1 MSFSKK
7 VAVRPLFYLLSGLAF
22 GYLLYHS
29 LAGDTLLSV
38 NYFDSYSLQAENWLA
53 GRMTIANGETYTWLE
68 LAIYEGEYYL
78 SFPAVPS
85 VMLLPWVLACGG
97 AWAVPSNLVIALFA
111 LATVAGVYLLFAR
124 LGASVQICIFWAL
137 LSCVGSNFFWVST
150 NGGVWFMAQVIN
162 LCFVVWGLYFATYRG
177 LAGNI
182 IAALLLALAVGCR
195 PFSILVLAL
204 YFLRLWLPR
213 VKESRNPLRWGAGF
227 WLPFLVAFCVGLAL
241 AWYNFVRFGSIVE
254 FGHNYLPEFVNA
266 EYGQFHLSYFWENFT
281 NLFRFV
287 TLNAALGLEFEIFN
301 GFFLFAANPV
311 YLLWLIVLAQR
322 IWRKQYTAQ
331 EGLCA
336 VLLCVSI
343 ALLCCHKTMGGWQFG
358 VRYLIDFI
366 PYIWLCALQALHE
379 AMPTGANA
387 AAISRNAPHGAIP
400 AHTPAPRPQNPADWQ
415 WFLCA
420 LAMAFNIYGA
430 LYMLA

>member
-7 VAVRPLFYLLSGLAF
+7 VAVRPFFFLLAGLFF
-22 GYLLYHS
+22 VYLLYHS
-29 LAGDTLLSV
+29 LAGETLLSV

-53 GRMTIANGETYTWLE
+53 GRFTIANGEYYTWLE

-85 VMLLPWVLACGG
+85 VLLLPWVIACGS
-97 AWAVPSNLVIALFA
+97 AAAVPSNLVIMLFA

-124 LGASVQICIFWAL
+124 FGASVQTCLFWAL

-150 NGGVWFMAQVIN
+150 SGGVWFMAQVLN

-177 LAGNI
+177 FVGNVL
-182 IAALLLALAVGCR
+182 AALLLALAVGCR
-195 PFSILVLAL
+195 PFSILILAL

-213 VKESRNPLRWGAGF
+213 LKQSVNPLRWGAAF
-227 WLPFLVAFCVGLAL
+227 WLPFAVSFCVGAAL
-241 AWYNFVRFGSIVE
+241 AWYNFIRFGSILE
-254 FGHNYLPEFVNA
+254 FGHNYLPEFMAA
-266 EYGQFHLSYFWENFT
+266 EYGQFHLSYFWDNFT
-281 NLFRFV
+281 NLFRPV

-301 GFFLFAANPV
+301 GFCLFAANPI
-311 YLLWLIVLAQR
+311 YLLWVITIAQR
-322 IWRKQYTAQ
+322 VYQRKYTLQ

-336 VLLCVSI
+336 VLMCISI

-358 VRYLIDFI
+358 VRYLIDYI
-366 PYIWLCALQALHE
+366 PYIWLCALQALRGASGTPATE
-379 AMPTGANA
+379 ADATSLNA
-387 AAISRNAPHGAIP
+387 RAL
-400 AHTPAPRPQNPADWQ
+400 AHAPRPQNPADWQ

-420 LAMAFNIYGA
+420 LAMVFNIYGA
-430 LYMLA
+430 LYML